1 MTKVKIAVIGLS
13 GESIFMNVDKFH
25 KNGET
30 KQAKSLFIEP
40 GGKGYNQAVACS
52 KLGAEVSYLSSV
64 GKDQYGKVCE
74 DYMKNIGIHTYFKYK
89 DVNTSVATIL
99 TDEMGE
105 NRVTVY
111 KGASS
116 LIDLN
121 DLESF
126 KEIIKNSDILL
137 VQNEVPYD
145 VLQEA
150 ISYAKQNNVY
160 TILNPAPAVY
170 DLKDIINDVNLLIP
184 NEQEAY
190 SIYNKKIEDLECKD
204 VLNNVIIT
212 LGKDGALLINK
223 NTKKHF
229 DVVKTN
235 VVDTTGAGDVFCAA
249 VACMIN
255 KVSIE
260 EAIKFA
266 VKASSKHIEKMHVLD
281 AIPSLDEIK

>member
-40 GGKGYNQAVACS
+40 GGKGYNQAVACC

-74 DYMKNIGIHTYFKYK
+74 DYMKNIGINTYFKYK
-89 DVNTSVATIL
+89 DENTSVATIL

-116 LIDLN
+116 LLDLN

-126 KEIIKNSDILL
+126 KDQIKKCDILL

-145 VLQEA
+145 VLKEA
-150 ISYAKQNNVY
+150 IKFAKLNNVY
-160 TILNPAPAVY
+160 IILNPAPAVY
-170 DLKDIINDVNLLIP
+170 DLKEIINEVDLLIP

-190 SIYNKKIEDLECKD
+190 AIYNKKIEDLKCQD
-204 VLNNVIIT
+204 ILNNVIIT

-223 NTKKHF
+223 NIKKYF
-229 DVVKTN
+229 PAIKTN

-249 VACMIN
+249 IACKIKTN
-255 KVSIE
+255 SLE
-260 EAIKFA
+260 DAIKFA
-266 VKASSKHIEKMHVLD
+266 IKASSKHIEKKHVLD
-281 AIPSLDEIK
+281 AIPTIKEL